1 MRPSRNAKSPAAICV
16 GVPLMRRLFRAVGA
30 RTKADVR
37 ALEYGLFALGTSLA
51 LIAIYTII
59 A

>member
-1 MRPSRNAKSPAAICV
+1 M
-16 GVPLMRRLFRAVGA
+16 GRLFRAVGA

-37 ALEYGLFALGTSLA
+37 ALEYGLCALGVSV
-51 LIAIYTII
+51 AIVAIFTLV